1 MKNKGKYDYLFKLL
15 LVGDS
20 SVGKSSILCRYSD
33 DTFEEKV
40 LSTIGVDF
48 KVKYLTV
55 ENKNIKVGIWDTAG
69 QERFRTLTSAYYRN
83 AHAIILVYDCT
94 TRESFE
100 NLDAWLSEINKYSTN
115 KNAIK
120 MLVSNKIDKPNHEVT
135 KEEGSNFAFNNNMLF
150 CETSAKN
157 NVNISY
163 CFEELIQQILN
174 NPSLLELSVVSK
186 NLRLG
191 KKEENRVMSCPC

>member
-1 MKNKGKYDYLFKLL
+1 MKNKNKYDYLLKLL

-20 SVGKSSILCRYSD
+20 SVGI
-33 DTFEEKV
+33 
-40 LSTIGVDF
+40 DF
-48 KVKYLTV
+48 KVKYLKID
-55 ENKNIKVGIWDTAG
+55 NKTIKVGIWDTAG

-94 TRESFE
+94 VRESFE
-100 NLDAWLSEINKYSTN
+100 NLDVWIHEIDKYSTN

-120 MLVSNKIDKPNHEVT
+120 MLVANKIDKANHEVT
-135 KEEGSNFAFNNNMLF
+135 KDEGKNFAFENNMLF

-157 NVNISY
+157 DINITY

-174 NPSLLELSVVSK
+174 NPSLLELSIVTK
-186 NLRLG
+186 NLKLS
-191 KKEENRVMSCPC
+191 KKEESRANCVC

>member
-1 MKNKGKYDYLFKLL
+1 MKNKNKYDYLLKLL

-33 DTFEEKV
+33 DQFEEKV
-40 LSTIGVDF
+40 LSTIGIDF
-48 KVKYLTV
+48 KVKYLKID
-55 ENKNIKVGIWDTAG
+55 NKNIKVGIWDTAG

-94 TRESFE
+94 VRESFE
-100 NLDAWLSEINKYSTN
+100 NLGAWLEEIYKYSTN
-115 KNAIK
+115 KNAVK
-120 MLVSNKIDKPNHEVT
+120 MLVANKIDKENHEVT
-135 KEEGSNFAFNNNMLF
+135 KEEGSNFAFENNMLF

-157 NVNISY
+157 NINITY

-174 NPSLLELSVVSK
+174 NPALLELSLVSK
-186 NLRLG
+186 NLKLG
-191 KKEENRVMSCPC
+191 RNEETRSTCHC

>member
-1 MKNKGKYDYLFKLL
+1 MKSKNKYDYLLKLL

-33 DTFEEKV
+33 DQFEEKV
-40 LSTIGVDF
+40 LSTIGIDF
-48 KVKYLTV
+48 KVKYLKID
-55 ENKNIKVGIWDTAG
+55 NKNIKVGIWDTAG

-94 TRESFE
+94 VRESFE
-100 NLDAWLSEINKYSTN
+100 NLGAWLEEIYKYSTN
-115 KNAIK
+115 KNAVK
-120 MLVSNKIDKPNHEVT
+120 MLVANKIDKENHEVT
-135 KEEGSNFAFNNNMLF
+135 KEEGSNFAFENNMLF

-157 NVNISY
+157 NINITY

-174 NPSLLELSVVSK
+174 NPALLELSLVSK
-186 NLRLG
+186 NLKLG
-191 KKEENRVMSCPC
+191 RNEETRSTCHC

>member
-1 MKNKGKYDYLFKLL
+1 MKSKNKYDYLLKLL

-33 DTFEEKV
+33 DQFEEKV
-40 LSTIGVDF
+40 LSTIGIDF
-48 KVKYLTV
+48 KVKYLKID
-55 ENKNIKVGIWDTAG
+55 NKNIKVGIWDTAG

-94 TRESFE
+94 VRESFE
-100 NLDAWLSEINKYSTN
+100 NLGAWLEEIYKYSTN
-115 KNAIK
+115 KNAVK
-120 MLVSNKIDKPNHEVT
+120 MLVANKIDKENHEVT
-135 KEEGSNFAFNNNMLF
+135 KEEGSNFAFENNMLF

-157 NVNISY
+157 NINVTY

-174 NPSLLELSVVSK
+174 NPALLELSLVSK
-186 NLRLG
+186 NLKLG
-191 KKEENRVMSCPC
+191 RNEETRSTCHC